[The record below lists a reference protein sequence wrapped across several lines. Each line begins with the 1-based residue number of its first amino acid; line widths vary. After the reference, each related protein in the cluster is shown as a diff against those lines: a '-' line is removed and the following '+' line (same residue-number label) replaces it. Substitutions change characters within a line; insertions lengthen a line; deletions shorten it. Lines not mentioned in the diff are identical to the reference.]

1 MRKRTMLSIY
11 SDLYYKKK
19 IQPLVNAAMERESK
33 SLSQVEH
40 SACQLKHYQRIRA
53 ECWSSES
60 SEVREEVLK
69 IYDAEHKGD
78 EEDNEENEE
87 DGTDEDEDE
96 KSLLERQ
103 QE

>member
-1 MRKRTMLSIY
+1 MLSIY

-19 IQPLVNAAMERESK
+19 IQPLVNAAMEKESK

-40 SACQLKHYQRIRA
+40 SVCQLKHYQRKRA
-53 ECWSSES
+53 ECWYSES
-60 SEVREEVLK
+60 SEVQEEVLK
-69 IYDAEHKGD
+69 IYNAEHKGD
-78 EEDNEENEE
+78 EEDHEENKE

-96 KSLLERQ
+96 KSLLECQ

>member
-1 MRKRTMLSIY
+1 
-11 SDLYYKKK
+11 
-19 IQPLVNAAMERESK
+19 MERESK

-78 EEDNEENEE
+78 EEDSEENEE
-87 DGTDEDEDE
+87 DGAEEDEDE

-103 QE
+103 QEWGHFKCGYLNNVLIHSLTDASK